1 MASKN
6 KFKDVAVK
14 IGSTVGRA
22 DGKAHKAVQVARQ
35 ELIELEKQV
44 GALKKQ
50 LAKSSKNLRAA
61 LK

>member
-6 KFKDVAVK
+6 KFKDAAVK
-14 IGSTVGRA
+14 IGSMAGRA
-22 DGKAHKAVQVARQ
+22 DGKAHKAVQVAKK

>member
-6 KFKDVAVK
+6 KFKDAAVK
-14 IGSTVGRA
+14 IGSMAGRA
-22 DGKAHKAVQVARQ
+22 DGKAHKAVNVARQ

-44 GALKKQ
+44 NALKKQ
-50 LAKSSKNLRAA
+50 LAKSSKNLKAA